1 MKTIL
6 ISTLTLALSL
16 GAHAQTQS
24 QSQTPI
30 GTDPQNTSQNR
41 PGVLDGML
49 RAITGEQDTSTISL
63 DELTRNWNAQARQA
77 AQQMYQ
83 RYGAPHEVSANRLV
97 WRNNGGWR
105 ATEVINQEVE
115 HNFPAPHHDV
125 LRQTV
130 AMNVPP
136 EKIAELA
143 QFSGSVLVDRTKGE
157 ITVRCDSEANN
168 TIALNLANDIVTGRL
183 TADQAR
189 SRFTEL
195 AQAVQNGQRPT
206 YANGFQFSVSA
217 ANTAFP
223 DGPGAQQKQQTWQRI
238 GW

>member
-6 ISTLTLALSL
+6 IFVLAAGL
-16 GAHAQTQS
+16 GGGAFAQTQA
-24 QSQTPI
+24 QTPI
-30 GTDPQNTSQNR
+30 GTEPQNQAR
-41 PGVLDGML
+41 PGVLDGVL
-49 RAITGEQDTSTISL
+49 RAITGEQDSSTISL
-63 DELTRNWNAQARQA
+63 DELTRNWNAHARQA

-83 RYGAPHEVSANRLV
+83 RYGAPQEVSINRLV

-115 HNFPAPHHDV
+115 HNFPAPHQDV
-125 LRQTV
+125 LRQTI

-157 ITVRCDSEANN
+157 ITVRCDSETNN
-168 TIALNLANDIVTGRL
+168 TITLNLANDIITGRL

-189 SRFTEL
+189 SRLTEL
-195 AQAVQNGQRPT
+195 SQAVQNGQRPA
-206 YANGFQFSVSA
+206 YATGFQFAVA
-217 ANTAFP
+217 ATNTAFP
-223 DGPGAQQKQQTWQRI
+223 DGPGEQQKQQPWQRI